1 MRYIKPLN
9 EAKDNWFNIKA
20 SDVLDFANNS
30 HLAYLLDEGYT
41 IDVRRPSG
49 GTHDDNDLLDYRSYI
64 RIINVEGTTRSGYSL
79 YHDPRSIPKPW
90 SEIKDYIIP
99 FLTRFINNFGLSN
112 NIEVE
117 MGLSSPEIL
126 DGFSNRSVT
135 PRTFKLDDVL
145 NDKTTMLKIG
155 RRTDPYLAAMTD
167 VNWIKIKR

>member
-1 MRYIKPLN
+1 MKYIKPFN
-9 EAKDNWFNIKA
+9 EARDNWFNIKV

-49 GTHDDNDLLDYRSYI
+49 GTHDDNDLLSDRSYI
-64 RIINVEGTTRSGYSL
+64 RIINLEGTT
-79 YHDPRSIPKPW
+79 RSIPKPW
-90 SEIKDYIIP
+90 SEIKDYFIP
-99 FLTRFINNFGLSN
+99 FLRRFVNQFGLLS

-155 RRTDPYLAAMTD
+155 RTAMTD

>member
-1 MRYIKPLN
+1 MKHIKPFN
-9 EAKDNWFNIKA
+9 EARDNWFNIKA
-20 SDVLDFANNS
+20 GDVLDFANNS

-49 GTHDDNDLLDYRSYI
+49 GTHDDNDLLSDRSYI
-64 RIINVEGTTRSGYSL
+64 RIINVEGTN
-79 YHDPRSIPKPW
+79 RSIPKPW

-117 MGLSSPEIL
+117 MGLSSEKTYL
-126 DGFSNRSVT
+126 NDGFGNRTVT

-155 RRTDPYLAAMTD
+155 KTSAVE

>member
-1 MRYIKPLN
+1 MKHIKPFN

-49 GTHDDNDLLDYRSYI
+49 GTHDDNDVLSDRSYI
-64 RIINVEGTTRSGYSL
+64 RIINLENTT
-79 YHDPRSIPKPW
+79 RSIPKPW
-90 SEIKDYIIP
+90 DEIKDYFIP
-99 FLTRFINNFGLSN
+99 FLERFVNEFGLLSS
-112 NIEVE
+112 IKIE
-117 MGLSSPEIL
+117 MGLSSEKTYL
-126 DGFSNRSVT
+126 LAGRFSSNDGFGNRTVT
-135 PRTFKLDDVL
+135 PKTFKLDDVL

-155 RRTDPYLAAMTD
+155 RNVMTD

>member
-1 MRYIKPLN
+1 MKYIKPFN
-9 EAKDNWFNIKA
+9 EARDNWFNIKA
-20 SDVLDFANNS
+20 GDVLDFANNS

-49 GTHDDNDLLDYRSYI
+49 GTHDDNDLLSDRSYI
-64 RIINVEGTTRSGYSL
+64 RIINLEGTT
-79 YHDPRSIPKPW
+79 RSIPKPW

-99 FLTRFINNFGLSN
+99 FLTRFINHFGLLS

-117 MGLSSPEIL
+117 MGLSY
-126 DGFSNRSVT
+126 DGFGNRTVT

-145 NDKTTMLKIG
+145 NDTMLKIG
-155 RRTDPYLAAMTD
+155 RNVMID

>member
-1 MRYIKPLN
+1 MKYIKPFN

-20 SDVLDFANNS
+20 GDVLDFANNS

-41 IDVRRPSG
+41 IDVRRPSNG
-49 GTHDDNDLLDYRSYI
+49 PHDDNDLLSDRSYI
-64 RIINVEGTTRSGYSL
+64 RIINVEGTT
-79 YHDPRSIPKPW
+79 RSIPKPW

-99 FLTRFINNFGLSN
+99 FLTRFINHFGLLS

-117 MGLSSPEIL
+117 MGLSY
-126 DGFSNRSVT
+126 DGFGNRTVT

-145 NDKTTMLKIG
+145 NDTMLKIG
-155 RRTDPYLAAMTD
+155 RNVMTD

>member
-1 MRYIKPLN
+1 MRYIKPFN

-20 SDVLDFANNS
+20 GDVLDFANNS

-64 RIINVEGTTRSGYSL
+64 RIINVEGTN
-79 YHDPRSIPKPW
+79 RSIPKPW
-90 SEIKDYIIP
+90 SEMKDYIIP

-117 MGLSSPEIL
+117 MGLSY
-126 DGFSNRSVT
+126 DGFGNRTVT

-145 NDKTTMLKIG
+145 NDTMLKIG
-155 RRTDPYLAAMTD
+155 RNVMTD

>member
-1 MRYIKPLN
+1 MRYIKPFN

-30 HLAYLLDEGYT
+30 HLAYLLDDGYI
-41 IDVRRPSG
+41 IDVRRRSG
-49 GTHDDNDLLDYRSYI
+49 GTHDDNDQLGAESYI
-64 RIINVEGTTRSGYSL
+64 RIINLEGTT
-79 YHDPRSIPKPW
+79 RSIPKPW
-90 SEIKDYIIP
+90 SEIKDYFIP
-99 FLTRFINNFGLSN
+99 FLRRFVNQFGLLS

-126 DGFSNRSVT
+126 DVFSNRSVT

-155 RRTDPYLAAMTD
+155 RTAMTD

>member
-1 MRYIKPLN
+1 MRYIKPFN
-9 EAKDNWFNIKA
+9 EARDNWFNIKV

-49 GTHDDNDLLDYRSYI
+49 GPHDDNDLLSDRSYI
-64 RIINVEGTTRSGYSL
+64 RIINVEGTT
-79 YHDPRSIPKPW
+79 RSIPKPW

-99 FLTRFINNFGLSN
+99 FLTRFVNHFGLLS

-117 MGLSSPEIL
+117 MGLSIQPDAYGALPQGVSGI
-126 DGFSNRSVT
+126 T

-145 NDKTTMLKIG
+145 NDKNTMLKIG
-155 RRTDPYLAAMTD
+155 RTAMTD